1 MTLKK
6 YILKNLWL
14 QVVISL
20 LIGLAV
26 GLVLGDDV
34 GVGVEEQNLDFVTSY
49 LSIPANIF
57 LSLIYMIIVPLI
69 FTSIVVAVNALGAT
83 EKLKTLGLGV
93 STYFVITTTIAILV
107 AVLLASIIAP
117 GSLIDVVAMQES
129 YDLSEKE
136 MEIKDG
142 FSLDDIPNAVSN
154 IIPRNPITSYLEGQM
169 FSILIFALIIGLSM
183 AALPKEST
191 KPFLD
196 ILESVQKITL
206 HILLFSMKIV
216 PFAVFGLIVGM
227 VSKVGIE
234 SMAGLGVYMGTV
246 VLGLGVLLLVYV
258 LILKI
263 VAKRPISS
271 TFSKFRNPQT
281 VSFSTA
287 SSMATMPVTLK
298 TAEEDLK
305 IDPEVSKFVIP
316 FGTTVNMALKTAEED
331 LKIDPEVSKFVI
343 PFGTTVNMDG
353 TALYQV
359 IAVFFLAQ
367 LFSIELSILAIFVII
382 ITSLLAS
389 IGTPAVPGAG
399 TIVLSTI
406 LITVGIPPVGIL
418 LLLSVDR
425 ILDMIRTMVNVTG
438 DLTACCVFDKITGNS
453 KK

>member
-1 MTLKK
+1 MTLKN
-6 YILKNLWL
+6 YIFKNLWL

-20 LIGLAV
+20 IIGLSV
-26 GLVLGDDV
+26 GLILGDDV
-34 GVGVEEQNLDFVTSY
+34 GIGLENNSIDFVTSY

-69 FTSIVVAVNALGAT
+69 FSSIVVAITALGT
-83 EKLKTLGLGV
+83 TNKLKTLGLGV
-93 STYFVITTTIAILV
+93 GSYFVITTIIAILV
-107 AVLLASIIAP
+107 AVFLVSIIDP
-117 GSLIDVVAMQES
+117 GSLLDFSSLKESHNLSDNDV
-129 YDLSEKE
+129 
-136 MEIKDG
+136 EIKDG
-142 FSLDDIPNAVSN
+142 FVLDDIPNAVSN

-169 FSILIFALIIGLSM
+169 LSILIFALIIGLAM
-183 AALPKEST
+183 ASLPKESI
-191 KPFLD
+191 KPIMDL
-196 ILESVQKITL
+196 LESIQKITL

-234 SMAGLGVYMGTV
+234 SMVGIGAYMGTV
-246 VLGLGVLLLVYV
+246 VLGLGVMVLVYM
-258 LILKI
+258 LILKV
-263 VAKRPISS
+263 VAKRQIFS

-305 IDPEVSKFVIP
+305 IDPK
-316 FGTTVNMALKTAEED
+316 
-331 LKIDPEVSKFVI
+331 VSKFVI

-367 LFSIELSILAIFVII
+367 LFSIELSFLSILVII

-399 TIVLSTI
+399 VIVLSTI
-406 LITVGIPPVGIL
+406 LVTVGIPPVGIL
-418 LLLSVDR
+418 LLISVDR

-438 DLTACCVFDKITGNS
+438 DLTACCVFDKITR
-453 KK
+453 K

>member
-1 MTLKK
+1 MTLKN
-6 YILKNLWL
+6 YIFKNLWF

-20 LIGLAV
+20 IIGLTV
-26 GLVLGDDV
+26 GLILGDDV
-34 GVGVEEQNLDFVTSY
+34 GVSVDDESLDFITSY
-49 LSIPANIF
+49 LKIPASIF
-57 LSLIYMIIVPLI
+57 VSIIYMIIVPLI
-69 FTSIVVAVNALGAT
+69 FSSIVVAINSLGTT

-93 STYFVITTTIAILV
+93 GVYFVITTTIAILV
-107 AVLLASIIAP
+107 AVFLASLIAP
-117 GSLIDVVAMQES
+117 GNLLDISALQES
-129 YDLSEKE
+129 YDLIDNDTKINE
-136 MEIKDG
+136 G
-142 FSLDDIPNAVSN
+142 FSLDDIPNAVST
-154 IIPRNPITSYLEGQM
+154 IIPKNPITSYLEGQM
-169 FSILIFALIIGLSM
+169 LSILIFALIIGLSM
-183 AALPKEST
+183 AALPKESA
-191 KPFLD
+191 KPLLD

-227 VSKVGIE
+227 VSKIGLE
-234 SMAGLGVYMGTV
+234 SMAGLGVYMITV
-246 VLGLGVLLLVYV
+246 VIGLAIMLSVYA
-258 LILKI
+258 LILKF

-298 TAEEDLK
+298 TAEENLK
-305 IDPEVSKFVIP
+305 IDSR
-316 FGTTVNMALKTAEED
+316 
-331 LKIDPEVSKFVI
+331 VSKFVI

-367 LFSIELSILAIFVII
+367 LFSIELSPIAILVII

-438 DLTACCVFDKITGNS
+438 DLTACCVFDKITQ
-453 KK
+453 KKSTGKE

>member
-1 MTLKK
+1 MTMIK
-6 YILKNLWL
+6 YIFKNLWL
-14 QVVISL
+14 QIVISL
-20 LIGLAV
+20 IIGLSV
-26 GLVLGDDV
+26 GLILGDDV
-34 GVGVEEQNLDFVTSY
+34 GLSVEDESLDFVTSY
-49 LSIPANIF
+49 LKIPASIF
-57 LSLIYMIIVPLI
+57 VSLIYMIIVPLI
-69 FTSIVVAVNALGAT
+69 FSSIVVAINSLGT
-83 EKLKTLGLGV
+83 TKKLKTLGLGV
-93 STYFVITTTIAILV
+93 ATYFVITTTIAILV
-107 AVLLASIIAP
+107 AVLLASLIAP
-117 GSLIDVVAMQES
+117 GNLLDISALQES
-129 YDLSEKE
+129 YDLSSNDMK
-136 MEIKDG
+136 INDG

-154 IIPRNPITSYLEGQM
+154 IIPKNPITSYLEGQM
-169 FSILIFALIIGLSM
+169 LSILIFALIIGLSM
-183 AALPKEST
+183 AALPKESS
-191 KPFLD
+191 KPLLD
-196 ILESVQKITL
+196 ILESIQKITL
-206 HILLFSMKIV
+206 KILLFSMKIV

-227 VSKVGIE
+227 VSKIGLE

-246 VLGLGVLLLVYV
+246 VLGLAIMLSVYV
-258 LILKI
+258 LILKFI
-263 VAKRPISS
+263 AKRPISS

-298 TAEEDLK
+298 TAEESLK
-305 IDPEVSKFVIP
+305 I
-316 FGTTVNMALKTAEED
+316 N
-331 LKIDPEVSKFVI
+331 PEVSKFVI

-367 LFSIELSILAIFVII
+367 LFSIELSPLAILVII

-438 DLTACCVFDKITGNS
+438 DLTACCVFHKITQNKS
-453 KK
+453 AEKK

>member
-1 MTLKK
+1 MSLKN
-6 YILKNLWL
+6 YVLKNLWI
-14 QVVISL
+14 QVVFSL
-20 LIGLAV
+20 IIVLAV

-34 GVGVEEQNLDFVTSY
+34 GVGVGDDSLDSATSY
-49 LSIPANIF
+49 LKIPASIF
-57 LSLIYMIIVPLI
+57 VSLIYMIIVPLI
-69 FTSIVVAVNALGAT
+69 FSSIVVAVNSLGTT

-93 STYFVITTTIAILV
+93 ASYFVITTTIAILI
-107 AVLLASIIAP
+107 AVSLGSIIAP
-117 GSLIDVVAMQES
+117 GSLIDISALQDS
-129 YDLSEKE
+129 YDLSDTD
-136 MEIKDG
+136 MEVSDG
-142 FSLDDIPNAVSN
+142 FSLDDIPNAVSS

-169 FSILIFALIIGLSM
+169 LSILVFALIIGLSM
-183 AALPKEST
+183 TAIPKESA
-191 KPFLD
+191 KPLLD

-227 VSKVGIE
+227 VSKIGIE

-246 VLGLGVLLLVYV
+246 VLGLGIMLSVYV
-258 LILKI
+258 LILKF

-271 TFSKFRNPQT
+271 TLAKFRNPQT
-281 VSFSTA
+281 LSFSTA

-298 TAEEDLK
+298 TAEESLK
-305 IDPEVSKFVIP
+305 IDPR
-316 FGTTVNMALKTAEED
+316 
-331 LKIDPEVSKFVI
+331 VSKFVI

-367 LFSIELSILAIFVII
+367 LFSIELSVLSILVII

-438 DLTACCVFDKITGNS
+438 DLTASCTFDRITKGLKDDKI
-453 KK
+453 KEK

>member
-1 MTLKK
+1 MTLKN
-6 YILKNLWL
+6 YIFKNLWF

-20 LIGLAV
+20 IIGLTV
-26 GLVLGDDV
+26 GLILGDDV
-34 GVGVEEQNLDFVTSY
+34 GVSVDDESLDFITSY
-49 LSIPANIF
+49 LKIPASIF
-57 LSLIYMIIVPLI
+57 VSLIYMIIVPLI
-69 FTSIVVAVNALGAT
+69 FSSIVVAINSLGTT

-93 STYFVITTTIAILV
+93 GVYFVITTTIAILV
-107 AVLLASIIAP
+107 AVFLASLIAP
-117 GSLIDVVAMQES
+117 GNLIDISALQES
-129 YDLSEKE
+129 YDLIDNDTKINE
-136 MEIKDG
+136 G
-142 FSLDDIPNAVSN
+142 FSLDDIPNAVST
-154 IIPRNPITSYLEGQM
+154 IIPKNPITSYLEGQM
-169 FSILIFALIIGLSM
+169 LSILIFALIIGLSM
-183 AALPKEST
+183 AALPKESA
-191 KPFLD
+191 KPLLD

-227 VSKVGIE
+227 VSKIGLE
-234 SMAGLGVYMGTV
+234 SMAGLGVYMITV
-246 VLGLGVLLLVYV
+246 VIGLAIMLSVYA
-258 LILKI
+258 LILKF

-298 TAEEDLK
+298 TAEENLK
-305 IDPEVSKFVIP
+305 IDSR
-316 FGTTVNMALKTAEED
+316 
-331 LKIDPEVSKFVI
+331 VSKFVI

-367 LFSIELSILAIFVII
+367 LFSIELSPIAILVII

-438 DLTACCVFDKITGNS
+438 DLTACCVFDKITQ
-453 KK
+453 KKSTGKE